1 MSDTPSKLQAIL
13 EQLAAYCDD
22 FNPDVQYD
30 TSNKLDFD
38 QAEQSILALFMEC
51 LPEKSDVS
59 NQFKVL
65 SINRIAYDAAF
76 NKCIDITAQNIREIG
91 RG

>member
-1 MSDTPSKLQAIL
+1 MPDNTSSQLQEIL
-13 EQLAAYCDD
+13 KR
-22 FNPDVQYD
+22 FNEEYIE
-30 TSNKLDFD
+30 FD
-38 QAEQSILALFMEC
+38 PNFTINQTEQSILALFMKC